1 MRLGIAFI
9 FACLLSSLSFADTAT
24 SSFQTP
30 SGLTVTV
37 GDQVQDMQKKIN
49 LSPVSMVSTPVNDL
63 PNSPL
68 ATTYVYE
75 IANYRYTIRSVNNQ
89 IQSITWFNLD
99 ADPALNTQS
108 AP

>member
-1 MRLGIAFI
+1 MKLGIAFI
-9 FACLLSSLSFADTAT
+9 FTCLLSSLSFADTAT
-24 SSFQTP
+24 SSFKTP
-30 SGLTVTV
+30 SGQTVTV

-49 LSPVSMVSTPVNDL
+49 LSPVSMVSTPVNHL
-63 PNSPL
+63 PDSPL

-75 IANYRYTIRSVNNQ
+75 IANYRYTIRAVNNQ
-89 IQSITWFNLD
+89 IQSIAWFNLD